1 MNPKKDYVKIPIQV
15 VLSGVTI
22 LLVITSVSLL
32 HTNQYEFIYLRFS
45 GLNMLK
51 VSYFDTILY
60 ASYLTA
66 GILIGILA
74 DRLGKRKIFLI
85 IGSSG
90 SSLFFYLMTRAP
102 VYWALLGCRFCQGAF
117 TVMEWQIL
125 MTLVLDYASNQNRGK
140 CVGIFGVFLAVS
152 MGVGPFLGGIIA
164 KRGIFFPYYAAA
176 VLNMLVLLVTIF
188 LIEEPSNLKRKP
200 SLSESFNILKTRSAL
215 VIPAIFNFIDRLHI
229 GFIIFILPL
238 YIQIVLGQGPEMRGR
253 ILGIH
258 ALSFILLQYPIGKL
272 SDRYGRYTFLIPGSM
287 GYGLLLSVAGYIG
300 AAGLGVLAGLFFAL
314 GIFSG
319 LTGPPNAALV
329 GDLVNPEEN
338 GMAVAFFNFSGN
350 IGIVFGPMLAGI
362 VTDLGSFALCFVVAG
377 IVELVSL
384 GMCLLLIRKLHRP
397 LRFPSFQYL
406 CTKDRKEIHSA
417 GKQNDI

>member
-1 MNPKKDYVKIPIQV
+1 MNPQKDYVKIPIQV
-15 VLSGVTI
+15 VLSGITI

-51 VSYFDTILY
+51 VSYFDTVLY

-74 DRLGKRKIFLI
+74 DKMGKRKIFLI

-102 VYWALLGCRFCQGAF
+102 VYWALLGCRFCQGVF

-125 MTLVLDYASNQNRGK
+125 MTLVLDYATNQNRGK
-140 CVGIFGVFLAVS
+140 CLGIFGVFLAVS

-164 KRGIFFPYYAAA
+164 KRGIFFPYYGAV
-176 VLNMLVLLVTIF
+176 VLNMLVLLITIF

-200 SLSESFNILKTRSAL
+200 SLSESFKILKTRSAL
-215 VIPAIFNFIDRLHI
+215 VIPATFNFIDRLHI

-238 YIQIVLGQGPEMRGR
+238 YIQIVLGQGPEMRGM
-253 ILGIH
+253 ILGIY
-258 ALSFILLQYPIGKL
+258 ALSFILLQYPVGKL
-272 SDRYGRYTFLIPGSM
+272 SDRYGRYIFLIPGSM
-287 GYGLLLSVAGYIG
+287 GYGLLLSVVGYLG
-300 AAGLGVLAGLFFAL
+300 AAGLGVLAGLFFVL

-362 VTDLGSFALCFVVAG
+362 VTDLGSFALCFIVAG

-384 GMCLLLIRKLHRP
+384 GWCLLLICKLHGP
-397 LRFPSFQYL
+397 LHLPSLKYS
-406 CTKDRKEIHSA
+406 CTKNRKEIYSA
-417 GKQNDI
+417 GKKNDI